1 MDYLKVLGQL
11 IFIIWALFVLGGT
24 VIVITVMMWQTLR
37 SIFKGEW
44 S

>member
-24 VIVITVMMWQTLR
+24 WIIFTVMMWQILR

-44 S
+44 